1 MPPGGAPDARGTANR
16 TQPAV
21 TSEIAS
27 EAAVWVARM
36 YGSDRSLAMDSEC
49 LAWQARSAA
58 HRLAF
63 ERCTDTWQDIPQ
75 LTLGRYAAAVGAPC
89 WPKQR

>member
-1 MPPGGAPDARGTANR
+1 
-16 TQPAV
+16 
-21 TSEIAS
+21 
-27 EAAVWVARM
+27 M

-75 LTLGRYAAAVGAPC
+75 LTLGRYTPQPSARLAGLRSADQRRLGRVAPLGVR
-89 WPKQR
+89 WHL